1 MRQDPALT
9 VKKPKKLKFQWFFW
23 LLFAAFVWFI
33 ISRRMEAEKL
43 LHTLSQGRWQLV
55 LVAAIIQAVYYII
68 YAMVYK
74 SAFYSVEV
82 ESRLRHLVAV
92 SLAAVFVNTMT
103 PTVGSAGIA
112 LFVNDASRRGQS
124 AARATA
130 GTLLVSVVDFCA
142 FVFILTA
149 GLVYLFIKHDL
160 KFYEITAAI
169 ILFLLTS
176 GQASALI
183 LGLWQPT
190 LLQRFLTLL
199 QRIIN
204 QPALWLKRRPPLA
217 DGWSK
222 RNTAD
227 FRSAAISIE
236 KHPRRL
242 FHTIVAAFG
251 MHLTSLACL
260 CALFLAF
267 RQPLKFG
274 VMVAGYAMGVL
285 FSSVSIIPQGIGVVE
300 GTMTLVFTSLDVA
313 SGAAIII
320 TLAFRGLS
328 LWLPLVPGFMLL
340 RWIRKSE
347 VKREHIL
354 EDNQ

>member
-1 MRQDPALT
+1 
-9 VKKPKKLKFQWFFW
+9 
-23 LLFAAFVWFI
+23 
-33 ISRRMEAEKL
+33 
-43 LHTLSQGRWQLV
+43 
-55 LVAAIIQAVYYII
+55 
-68 YAMVYK
+68 
-74 SAFYSVEV
+74 VEV
-82 ESRLRHLVAV
+82 ESRLRHLIAV
-92 SLAAVFVNTMT
+92 SLAAVFVNTVT

-130 GTLLVSVVDFCA
+130 GTLLVSVADFCA
-142 FVFILTA
+142 FVLVLTA

-183 LGLWQPT
+183 LGLWRPT
-190 LLQRFLTLL
+190 LLQRFLALL

-204 QPALWLKRRPPLA
+204 QPALWLKRRPMLA
-217 DGWSK
+217 DGWSRK
-222 RNTAD
+222 NTAD
-227 FRSAAISIE
+227 FRSAAISI
-236 KHPRRL
+236 KTHPRRL
-242 FHTIVAAFG
+242 FQTLVAALG
-251 MHLTSLACL
+251 MYLASLACL

-300 GTMTLVFTSLDVA
+300 GTMTLVFTSLGIP
-313 SGAAIII
+313 SGAAIVI

-328 LWLPLVPGFMLL
+328 LWLPLVPGFLLL
-340 RWIRKSE
+340 RWIRKYGAE
-347 VKREHIL
+347 T
-354 EDNQ
+354 